1 MGYFATP
8 NESSAA
14 PGRLA
19 PLSAARI
26 TGALDSRS
34 WNYETDDDG
43 DINGNWDGHL
53 FYFLRMGENEEIF
66 MVRGRW
72 EARIPLGMD
81 PQILPVLNTWHKEKL
96 FPKAVLVDFPDDGNS
111 RVFTEVTIDCEHG
124 ISDEQLLLH
133 IDAGINTALSL
144 FKKLDEAFPGLQTT
158 SDDE

>member
-14 PGRLA
+14 PDRLA
-19 PLSAARI
+19 PLSNARI

-34 WNYETDDDG
+34 WNYDVDEDG
-43 DINGNWDGHL
+43 DVNGNWDGHL
-53 FYFLRMGENEEIF
+53 FYFLRMGENKEIF

-72 EARIPLGMD
+72 EARPPIGMD
-81 PQILPVLNTWHKEKL
+81 AQILPVLNSWHRDKL
-96 FPKAVLVDFPDDGNS
+96 FPKSLLVDFPDDGNS

-144 FKKLDEAFPGLQTT
+144 FKRLNETFPGLQTT
-158 SDDE
+158 PADD